1 MASVVRNA
9 CICLRTLL
17 LLLPLCLGA
26 GEFTLSPDE
35 RAWVAKHPVVRI
47 QMSDSSPPF
56 EFRDQGRWQG
66 LAYDH
71 LVAACDRLGLRVEV
85 TGMPWEQALAAI
97 SEGKGV
103 DLLLAVTR
111 SPERERQMLL
121 TRPYLAFPQVIVAD
135 HRRRFISGLADLRS
149 ATVAVENS
157 YVIEAWLRR
166 DLPDARFF
174 TANDSLAVLQA
185 VSDGR
190 ADAYV
195 GNLAVAS
202 YLVEK
207 HGLVNLGVVA
217 PSGYGDEDFAMGV
230 RRDWPELVALLD
242 RALATMPQEN
252 HQEIRQR
259 WLAVRYDFGLSV
271 GDIVLWVVI
280 VSAVALLFIV
290 QLRRMV
296 KARTRELAREVEL
309 RREGEARVRLLI
321 DRAPEA
327 IVLLDPETGLF
338 VEANP
343 GTERVYGVP
352 RERIVGAAPT
362 AFSPVIQPDGE
373 TSADK
378 SRRTVAA
385 ALAGGDPVFP
395 WLHIHPDGTE
405 VPCEVR
411 LTALP
416 WDGRTIIRC
425 SVLDMREH
433 HRHEEQLRR
442 AETLSSLGHLAGSVA
457 HDFNNVL
464 SGIVGF
470 ADLIG
475 ATTLEE
481 RTRNYATSISRAVQQ
496 ATSLTSRLLAF
507 ARRGAEK
514 PEPFDAHAAINAAL
528 DLFGAMRSGRI
539 ELVRSL
545 QAEPSRLLG
554 FPGQLQNAVLN
565 LCINARDAMSGGGRL
580 EVRSSVTELDQV
592 AIAGLAPYPMTAG
605 PHLHVEVADH
615 GCGMEPA
622 VLARCLDPLFTTK
635 GDKGTGLGL
644 PGVHSCVLAHHGA
657 LRIDS
662 VPGTGTTVHLWLP
675 LPIAESLH

>member
-1 MASVVRNA
+1 M
-9 CICLRTLL
+9 LRRLAVLL
-17 LLLPLCLGA
+17 IPLCLAA
-26 GEFTLSPDE
+26 GEFTLSPEE
-35 RAWVAKHPVVRI
+35 RLWVAQHPVVRI

-56 EFRDQGRWQG
+56 EFRDNGSWQG

-71 LVAACDRLGLRVEV
+71 LLAACERIGLRVEV
-85 TGMPWEQALAAI
+85 TGMPWEQALVAI
-97 SEGKGV
+97 GEGRGV

-135 HRRRFISGLADLRS
+135 HRQRFISGLTDLRS
-149 ATVAVENS
+149 ATVAVEND
-157 YVIEAWLRR
+157 YVIGSWLRR
-166 DLPDARFF
+166 DLPEARFF
-174 TANDSLAVLQA
+174 SANDSLSVLQA

-195 GNLAVAS
+195 GNLAVAT

-217 PSGYGDEDFAMGV
+217 PSGYGDEEFAMGV

-242 RALATMPQEN
+242 RALATMPHEEN
-252 HQEIRQR
+252 QAIRQR
-259 WLAVRYDFGLSV
+259 WLAVRYDFGLRV
-271 GDIVLWVVI
+271 GDIVLWVV
-280 VSAVALLFIV
+280 VVAAVALLFIV

-327 IVLLDPETGLF
+327 IVLLDPDTGLF
-338 VEANP
+338 IEANP

-352 RERIVGAAPT
+352 RERIVGQSPT
-362 AFSPVIQPDGE
+362 AFSPVVQPDGE

-378 SRRTVAA
+378 ARQTVAA
-385 ALAGGDPVFP
+385 AVAGGEPVFP
-395 WLHIHPDGTE
+395 WLHLHPDGTE

-416 WDGRTIIRC
+416 WHGRTIVRC
-425 SVLDMREH
+425 SVLDMRER

-442 AETLSSLGHLAGSVA
+442 AETLSSLGQLAGSIA
-457 HDFNNVL
+457 HDFNNNL

-470 ADLIG
+470 ADLIA
-475 ATTLEE
+475 ATTQEA
-481 RTRNYATSISRAVQQ
+481 RTRTYAADITRAVHQ

-507 ARRGAEK
+507 ARRGAERA
-514 PEPFDAHAAINAAL
+514 EPFDAHAAISGAL
-528 DLFGAMRSGRI
+528 DLFAAMRSGRI

-545 QAEPSRLLG
+545 QAQRSQLLG

-565 LCINARDAMSGGGRL
+565 LCINARDAMSGAGRL
-580 EVRSSVTELDQV
+580 EVRSELVDLDLG
-592 AIAGLAPYPMTAG
+592 AIAALAPYAMTPG
-605 PHLHVEVADH
+605 PHLHVAVSDR

-635 GDKGTGLGL
+635 GEKGNGLGL
-644 PGVHSCVLAHHGA
+644 PGVHGCVLAHHGG

-662 VPGTGTTVHLWLP
+662 SPGKGTTVHLWLP
-675 LPIAESLH
+675 LPPETPLR

>member
-1 MASVVRNA
+1 MASGVLIAVSCFR
-9 CICLRTLL
+9 LL
-17 LLLPLCLGA
+17 VLSFPLCLA
-26 GEFTLSPDE
+26 AVDFSLSPEE
-35 RAWVAKHPVVRI
+35 RAWITQHPVVRI

-56 EFRDQGRWQG
+56 EFRDHGRWQG

-71 LVAACDRLGLRVEV
+71 LTAACDRLGLRVEV
-85 TGMPWEQALAAI
+85 TGMPWEQALTAI

-111 SPERERQMLL
+111 SPEREQQMLL

-149 ATVAVENS
+149 ATVAVES
-157 YVIEAWLRR
+157 AYVIETWLRR

-174 TANDSLAVLQA
+174 TASDSLTVLQA

-207 HGLVNLGVVA
+207 HGLVNLGVAA
-217 PSGYGDEDFAMGV
+217 PSGYGDEEFAMGV
-230 RRDWPELVALLD
+230 RRDWPELVAMLD
-242 RALATMPQEN
+242 RALATMPHEEN
-252 HQEIRQR
+252 QAIRQR

-271 GDIVLWVVI
+271 GDIVLWVLG

-296 KARTRELAREVEL
+296 KARTRELAHEVEL

-352 RERIVGAAPT
+352 RERIVGAPPT
-362 AFSPVIQPDGE
+362 AFSPVVQPDGE

-378 SRRTVAA
+378 SRRAVAA
-385 ALAGGDPVFP
+385 AIAGGEPVLP
-395 WLHIHPDGTE
+395 WLHVHPDGTE

-416 WDGRTIIRC
+416 WDGRTIVRC
-425 SVLDMREH
+425 SVLDMRER

-442 AETLSSLGHLAGSVA
+442 AETLSNLGQLAGSVA

-464 SGIVGF
+464 SGIVGY

-475 ATTLEE
+475 ATTQEARSRE
-481 RTRNYATSISRAVQQ
+481 YAVGISRAVSQ

-507 ARRGAEK
+507 ARRGANK
-514 PEPFDAHAAINAAL
+514 ADSFDAHLAITAAL
-528 DLFGAMRSGRI
+528 DLFSAMRTGRI

-545 QAEPSRLLG
+545 QAQPSRMSG
-554 FPGQLQNAVLN
+554 FPGQLQNAMLN
-565 LCINARDAMSGGGRL
+565 LCINARDAMADGGRID
-580 EVRSSVTELDQV
+580 VRTSVLELDQAAV
-592 AIAGLAPYPMTAG
+592 DSLAPYVMTPG
-605 PHLHVEVADH
+605 PHLHIEVADQ
-615 GCGMEPA
+615 GSGMEPA

-635 GDKGTGLGL
+635 GEKGTGLGL
-644 PGVHSCVLAHHGA
+644 PGVHSCVLAHQGG

-662 VPGTGTTVHLWLP
+662 APGKGTTVHLWLP
-675 LPIAESLH
+675 LPT